1 MASLEIEEMGG
12 RPVAKVLRMGKVDT
26 PDEWT
31 QLTTDAIKFDIEVPD
46 SLFTLSNL
54 RNPRQ

>member
-1 MASLEIEEMGG
+1 MCRRAL
-12 RPVAKVLRMGKVDT
+12 AKVLRMGKVDT

-31 QLTTDAIKFDIEVPD
+31 QLTTDAIEFDIEVPD
-46 SLFTLSNL
+46 SMFTLSNL